1 MEPYHCDRMDDAL
14 NLLNTTFYEL
24 SITYFKIRYTVSLD
38 YIMTLKSSSRSR
50 LSPSRDIEEAL
61 NHVGINRIMRQNVA
75 LMFKMLSNIIQIFV
89 DNFSFLLQSLGYIK
103 LHKCFKN
110 FKNLN
115 SSKKSVAE
123 IKWSEIVYLKNLDT
137 KFKLGICS
145 CKNVPHCLGQNK
157 SRKIKTT
164 STFCWEVTPCLLPV
178 RGFYVTYRLL
188 DVRET

>member
-89 DNFSFLLQSLGYIK
+89 DNFSFLLQSSW
-103 LHKCFKN
+103 LHKTSQMFQK
-110 FKNLN
+110 LQ
-115 SSKKSVAE
+115 
-123 IKWSEIVYLKNLDT
+123 
-137 KFKLGICS
+137 KFKL
-145 CKNVPHCLGQNK
+145 LQ
-157 SRKIKTT
+157 KI
-164 STFCWEVTPCLLPV
+164 SG
-178 RGFYVTYRLL
+178 R
-188 DVRET
+188 D

>member
-50 LSPSRDIEEAL
+50 LSHSRDIEEAL

-89 DNFSFLLQSLGYIK
+89 DNFSFLLQSSW
-103 LHKCFKN
+103 LHKTSQMFQK
-110 FKNLN
+110 LQ
-115 SSKKSVAE
+115 
-123 IKWSEIVYLKNLDT
+123 
-137 KFKLGICS
+137 KFKFLQKLSG
-145 CKNVPHCLGQNK
+145 
-157 SRKIKTT
+157 R
-164 STFCWEVTPCLLPV
+164 
-178 RGFYVTYRLL
+178 
-188 DVRET
+188 D

>member
-89 DNFSFLLQSLGYIK
+89 DNFSFLLQSSW
-103 LHKCFKN
+103 LHKTTQMFQK
-110 FKNLN
+110 LQ
-115 SSKKSVAE
+115 
-123 IKWSEIVYLKNLDT
+123 
-137 KFKLGICS
+137 KFKF
-145 CKNVPHCLGQNK
+145 HQ
-157 SRKIKTT
+157 KIGG
-164 STFCWEVTPCLLPV
+164 
-178 RGFYVTYRLL
+178 R
-188 DVRET
+188 D

>member
-89 DNFSFLLQSLGYIK
+89 DNFSFLLQSSW
-103 LHKCFKN
+103 LHKTSQMFQK
-110 FKNLN
+110 LQ
-115 SSKKSVAE
+115 
-123 IKWSEIVYLKNLDT
+123 
-137 KFKLGICS
+137 KFKFL
-145 CKNVPHCLGQNK
+145 Q
-157 SRKIKTT
+157 KI
-164 STFCWEVTPCLLPV
+164 SG
-178 RGFYVTYRLL
+178 R
-188 DVRET
+188 D

>member
-1 MEPYHCDRMDDAL
+1 MDDAL

-89 DNFSFLLQSLGYIK
+89 DNFSFLLQSLGYTK
-103 LHKCFKN
+103 LLKCFKN
-110 FKNLN
+110 ISHKTTQMFQKLQ
-115 SSKKSVAE
+115 
-123 IKWSEIVYLKNLDT
+123 
-137 KFKLGICS
+137 KFKF
-145 CKNVPHCLGQNK
+145 HQ
-157 SRKIKTT
+157 KIQ
-164 STFCWEVTPCLLPV
+164 WQ
-178 RGFYVTYRLL
+178 RLNDL
-188 DVRET
+188 R